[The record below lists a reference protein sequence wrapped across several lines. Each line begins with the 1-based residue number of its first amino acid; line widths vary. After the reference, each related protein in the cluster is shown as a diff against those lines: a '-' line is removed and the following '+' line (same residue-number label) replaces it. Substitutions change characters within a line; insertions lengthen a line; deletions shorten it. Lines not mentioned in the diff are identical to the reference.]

1 MHVLMIIN
9 GSAYGTELPFNG
21 LRLATTLAN
30 RDGVNVRVF
39 LMGDA
44 VVSALAGQQLPD
56 GYYHLDRMLTSAAR
70 HGAEVAC
77 CGTCMDA
84 RGIGDDHLIGAASR
98 STMEE
103 LADWTLWAD
112 RVITF

>member
-1 MHVLMIIN
+1 
-9 GSAYGTELPFNG
+9 
-21 LRLATTLAN
+21 
-30 RDGVNVRVF
+30 
-39 LMGDA
+39 
-44 VVSALAGQQLPD
+44 
-56 GYYHLDRMLTSAAR
+56 
-70 HGAEVAC
+70 
-77 CGTCMDA
+77 MDA